1 MAQLG
6 AAPQDAADSL
16 VTEALPGTLVS
27 RERAEYRRLPPDKSD
42 LRDQLLGDW
51 ALQASGEREF
61 PIADRGSRHVDPCI
75 ALLMAIAPIPGI
87 ATAGV
92 VHGRPVLMGTAIRD
106 GLGTRTPL

>member
-27 RERAEYRRLPPDKSD
+27 RERAEYRRLPPDKPD

-61 PIADRGSRHVDPCI
+61 PIADRGSRHVGPCI
-75 ALLMAIAPIPGI
+75 ALPMVIAPTPGI
-87 ATAGV
+87 ATADAV
-92 VHGRPVLMGTAIRD
+92 PGRPVLMATGIPD
-106 GLGTRTPL
+106 GLGTPIPL